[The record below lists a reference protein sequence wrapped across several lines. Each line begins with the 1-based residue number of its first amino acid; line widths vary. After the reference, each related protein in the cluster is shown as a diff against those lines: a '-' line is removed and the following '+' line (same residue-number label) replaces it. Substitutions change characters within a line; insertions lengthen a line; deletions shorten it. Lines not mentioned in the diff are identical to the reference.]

1 MIWFMIAITIRV
13 SVVGFRDP
21 SVFRAARLDRTWPSS
36 LVTYG
41 FVHRDWPHLMFNV
54 IMLAS
59 FGWDTRYAT
68 TIYLLGLVLS
78 ALPAW
83 WIGRRGI
90 GASGGALAVMFAWLA
105 QHPSPGVVLA
115 AVSVAG
121 YLAWSRHPVHF
132 WGALTGVI
140 VTVIVGP
147 T

>member
-1 MIWFMIAITIRV
+1 MIWFMIAITILV

-41 FVHRDWPHLMFNV
+41 FVHRDWSHLMFNV

-59 FGWDTRYAT
+59 FGWDTHRAAT
-68 TIYLLGLVLS
+68 VYLVGLVVS
-78 ALPAW
+78 AVPAW
-83 WIGRRGI
+83 WMGRRCI
-90 GASGGALAVMFAWLA
+90 GASGGALAVVFAWLA

>member
-1 MIWFMIAITIRV
+1 MIWFMIALTAIC
-13 SVVGFRDP
+13 SMLGFWNRDLI
-21 SVFRAARLDRTWPSS
+21 RAARLDRTWPSS

-105 QHPSPGVVLA
+105 QHPSPSATLV
-115 AVSVAG
+115 AVALAG

-132 WGALTGVI
+132 WGALTGVT
-140 VTVIVGP
+140 VTVIVGA